1 MASVRI
7 ALRFFLGACVLAC
20 ALVLFGSRADAAES
34 DPPPE
39 AAAEPPPDAT
49 PPPAEAQETL
59 QDAPPA
65 GADPPPEEPSAE
77 ATPADD
83 HISSEEQATNDQN
96 ADVETGGTAVANTG
110 QNTADAS
117 TVDHD
122 GPPGPPATNENDAD
136 ATVGSGPSAAVGGE
150 TTTTISQQAAGT
162 AVQNGAVD
170 IVQVTLV
177 VNLGHAGAN
186 TGANLAAGVAGP
198 GSGSIG
204 SAGAQAS
211 SGDATATGNHTNTS
225 LTQSAIVLSGETS
238 MQIATVL
245 NIGIGVGNSGMNLA
259 VANVIMNAAASA
271 ALGGNSSAASVA
283 TGGANATGNRT
294 TTTIAQTAAG
304 VATGNSTLSIKQR
317 ALVLNLGIAFANS
330 GANVA
335 LSGLGVDEQAEL
347 LTQIVAFLDPLFEQ
361 FGLYTDDFVGGVG
374 GGAVAGVQTGT
385 ASAVG
390 NDATTTISQNIV
402 GTSRGDATTQAS
414 QLAVVANFG
423 LALSNTGLNAA
434 LAQIGDGQSMAPAR
448 GTATDSELARFFS
461 LLHDLDWLTSGN
473 PFASFAETIE
483 LDGLTL
489 NFGGDISGVEYLVG
503 WDEDAFPDGGPI
515 PGGVRVRQITAVID
529 ISYAWSNSGRNVAVA
544 LVTGSNMVRHVGDR
558 RGVRRAPNER
568 RGTAHGRGRDG
579 CRDRECGKR

>member
-1 MASVRI
+1 M
-7 ALRFFLGACVLAC
+7 
-20 ALVLFGSRADAAES
+20 
-34 DPPPE
+34 
-39 AAAEPPPDAT
+39 
-49 PPPAEAQETL
+49 
-59 QDAPPA
+59 
-65 GADPPPEEPSAE
+65 
-77 ATPADD
+77 
-83 HISSEEQATNDQN
+83 
-96 ADVETGGTAVANTG
+96 
-110 QNTADAS
+110 
-117 TVDHD
+117 
-122 GPPGPPATNENDAD
+122 
-136 ATVGSGPSAAVGGE
+136 
-150 TTTTISQQAAGT
+150 
-162 AVQNGAVD
+162 QNGAVD

-330 GANVA
+330 GANAA

-423 LALSNTGLNAA
+423 FALSNTGLNVA

-448 GTATDSELARFFS
+448 VTATDSELARFFS

-544 LVTGSNMVRHVGDR
+544 LVTGSNMVSVSETDEVFAALRTSDVGLLAVAAGTGAATASAGSGDALAIGNDAVIVICQTFRDSLACVRDEPEPSGNPTTPPVVTPLVVTSAAATPSVPNVAVPAVVPIAVAKLVALPAQAPAAHVAAAAEDAATLPFTGGDAQSLAWRALALIGLGGLLARRRVFGRHVS
-558 RGVRRAPNER
+558 RGETR
-568 RGTAHGRGRDG
+568 
-579 CRDRECGKR
+579 